1 MTEQTTSPSPAD
13 KITLADYVKTFKDRG
28 FCKIDNGSSNAT
40 RLINRFNNSILPLSY
55 IDNDFKGWLHANKKK
70 CEYYSQSY
78 IICTLPHVVGIKF
91 VPNGAPIY
99 REKKTGCNY
108 INTYAIYEPSSAGTE
123 VSPLFLE
130 YLERLVPDPIERH
143 IFIQWLAHIF
153 QKPEERP
160 SWHIMLTS
168 EPGTGKG
175 FLVQSILD
183 PLLKHTSVVPSFQNI
198 LGKFST
204 ILEDNL
210 LVLLDDP
217 SQGSDDTQTRLK
229 SMLSEERAY
238 TERKNLQAG
247 MVQTYTR
254 FILASNEARPLR
266 LDANERR
273 WWSPAPLVH
282 KFDKAE
288 TQSFIKSLANWLA
301 LDGSLCKV
309 FNWFM
314 AYSLDGFNP
323 KHIDQSTNLLS
334 MIDASENIYA
344 RFLKEYINEYPVFTV
359 AQINIAF
366 ENEGIGK
373 PNPHQLPHLLSELGY
388 KNKKIRLEHGQK
400 NFCIPKNMPIS
411 EVKQL
416 CSTHV
421 PAMF

>member
-1 MTEQTTSPSPAD
+1 MTQQTTSPSQAD
-13 KITLADYVKTFKDRG
+13 KITLSDYVKAFKERG
-28 FCKIDNGSSNAT
+28 FCKIDNVASNGT
-40 RLINRFNNSILPLSY
+40 RLINRFNNSIFPLSY
-55 IDNDFKGWLHANKKK
+55 IDNDFKNWLHINKKK
-70 CEYYSQSY
+70 CEYYNQSY
-78 IICTLPHVVGIKF
+78 ILYTLPHVVGTKF
-91 VPNGAPIY
+91 VPNGTPIF
-99 REKKTGCNY
+99 REQKTGCNY
-108 INTYAIYEPSSAGTE
+108 INTYSRYDPVSASAE
-123 VSPLFLE
+123 VSPIFFE
-130 YLERLVPDPIERH
+130 YLDRLVPDSSERH
-143 IFIQWLAHIF
+143 IFVQWLAHIF
-153 QKPEERP
+153 QRPEERP

-168 EPGTGKG
+168 DVGTGKG
-175 FLVQSILD
+175 FLVESILN
-183 PLLKHTSVVPSFQNI
+183 PLLRHTSVVPSFQNV

-282 KFDKAE
+282 KIDKAE
-288 TQSFIKSLANWLA
+288 TQSFIKSLGDWLA

-314 AYSLDGFNP
+314 NYSLDGFNP
-323 KHIDQSTNLLS
+323 KHINQSTNLLS

-344 RFLKEYINEYPVFTV
+344 KFLKDYITENPIFTISE
-359 AQINIAF
+359 INTAF

-373 PNPHQLPHLLSELGY
+373 PNPHHLPHLLSEQGY
-388 KNKKIRLEHGQK
+388 EKKKIRLNQG
-400 NFCIPKNMPIS
+400 PKNYCVPRNMPTFKI
-411 EVKQL
+411 KQF
-416 CSTHV
+416 CSTYTS
-421 PAMF
+421 PAF